1 MRTHILAC
9 LLFFL
14 PAVSFS
20 QETWSLEKCIEYAL
34 TNNLQIKQS
43 RLDMEIA
50 DENVLQSKGQFLPS
64 VNGNAYHQFNY
75 GRTIDPYTNQFAT
88 DWVQSSNFSIGADL
102 VLFNGLQNYR
112 NYQQNKYALEASR
125 SGLKSTEY
133 DIILSIT
140 QAYMEILF
148 TIENL
153 KVAYSQVATTEQQVE
168 RTRKLVNAGSS
179 AQSDLL
185 DIEAQLANEELN
197 VVDLENQQSISY
209 LNLLQ
214 LLQLSGETDFAIETP
229 DSTSTVPEQL
239 PPSPEGIIGIAL
251 SSYPS
256 LQQAEYQKLNA
267 ESYLRLT
274 RGGYSPTL
282 SLSGRIATGYSGIR
296 TYDFS
301 TEVMTFGDQFDVN
314 LNRTIGFNLTVPI
327 FNRFTTYTNVGKAKI
342 QLEQANTAFEQE
354 EQRIRQTIEQAYA
367 DAKAAYK
374 RYYATEK
381 SMRALEMSFNYAEK
395 RFDVGAINAV
405 DYTVA
410 KNNLTQA
417 QADLIRAKYEYRFR
431 FLILQLY
438 KGETNWTNQQ

>member
-1 MRTHILAC
+1 MRTRIFACIL
-9 LLFFL
+9 FIIPFT
-14 PAVSFS
+14 SKS
-20 QETWSLEKCIEYAL
+20 QEVWNLEQCIEYAL

-50 DENVLQSKGQFLPS
+50 DENVMQSKGQFLPS

-75 GRTIDPYTNQFAT
+75 GQTIDPYTNQFAT
-88 DWVQSSNFSIGADL
+88 DWVQSSNFSVGANL
-102 VLFNGLQNYR
+102 VLFSGLQNIR
-112 NYQQNKYALEASR
+112 NYQQNQYALEASR
-125 SGLKSTEY
+125 AGLKSTEY
-133 DIILSIT
+133 DIILAIT

-148 TIENL
+148 TVENL
-153 KVAYSQVATTEQQVE
+153 KVAYSQAETTKQQVE
-168 RTRKLVNAGSS
+168 RTQKLVRAGSS
-179 AQSDLL
+179 AESDLL

-197 VVDLENQQSISY
+197 IVDLENQQSISY
-209 LNLLQ
+209 LNLVQ
-214 LLQLSGETDFAIETP
+214 LLQLSGETEIVVNTP
-229 DSTSTVPEQL
+229 DSSSTVPEQL
-239 PPSPEGIIGIAL
+239 PPSPNGIIDIAL
-251 SSYPS
+251 SNYPS

-282 SLSGRIATGYSGIR
+282 SLSGQIATGYSGIR
-296 TYDFS
+296 TYDYS
-301 TEVMTFGDQFDVN
+301 TEIMSFGDQMDVN
-314 LNRTIGFNLTVPI
+314 LNRAFGFSLSVPI
-327 FNRFTTYTNVGKAKI
+327 FNQFTTSTTVGKAKI
-342 QLEQANTAFEQE
+342 QLEQANTAYAQE

-381 SMRALEMSFNYAEK
+381 SMRALEMSFKYAQK

-405 DYTVA
+405 EYTVA